1 MSELDDLY
9 QEMILDHSK
18 RPRNFHEMEGAT
30 AVAHGHNPLCGDRV
44 TVYVKLIDGKIDD
57 VAFTGQGCAISTAS
71 ASILTE
77 TLKGKTPAEA
87 EALFARFHEMVTGDA
102 KAIEDAESLGKLAV
116 FAGVSEFPIRVKCA
130 SLPWHTF
137 KAALH
142 QEVPGTIST
151 E

>member
-1 MSELDDLY
+1 
-9 QEMILDHSK
+9 
-18 RPRNFHEMEGAT
+18 
-30 AVAHGHNPLCGDRV
+30 
-44 TVYVKLIDGKIDD
+44 
-57 VAFTGQGCAISTAS
+57 
-71 ASILTE
+71 
-77 TLKGKTPAEA
+77 
-87 EALFARFHEMVTGDA
+87 MVTGDA
-102 KAIEDAESLGKLAV
+102 KAIEDAGSLGKLAV